1 MHVESSVHPSV
12 QERNGGLGAVIHGA
26 VVAALGGLLFGF
38 DTAVISGTT
47 EALKT
52 AFGLDSFWLGF
63 TVAVA
68 LIGTVIGS
76 LAIGKPADVFG
87 RKKSLFIL
95 AVFYFVSAVGCA
107 VAPTWSF
114 LVVARFIGGLAIGGA
129 SVVAPMYIA
138 EISPSQWRG
147 RLVAISQLNVVIGIL
162 LSFISN
168 YVVAQ
173 YASFD
178 VAWRWMLGIVAIPSA
193 MFFFLIFRIM
203 ESPRWL
209 ARAGRLDEARS
220 VLKRLGEPDVEG
232 ELCAIRESM
241 QDMPG
246 HRQDRLFQA
255 RHSKSIFL
263 AMTVAMFNQL
273 SGINA
278 VMYYAPK
285 IFSMAGAGQDSA
297 LLQSIV
303 IGGVLLTFTIAAMF
317 VIDRFGRRILIL
329 IGSVGMVACLALVAN
344 EFAKG
349 NGQGNGAV
357 VLAGLIG
364 YIAFFAFSQ
373 GAVIWVFIAEIFPNT
388 VRAKGQALGSFT
400 HWFTAA
406 LVSWIFPM
414 VAEISGAWAFGFF
427 GLMMILQF
435 FFALKIMPETKG
447 GTLEDIGRRLDG
459 AGQSSRPSFNN
470 ADDPCS
476 TASTAVPAE
485 FAGRLA
491 AERLIGKV
499 ERNSSKTTVVR

>member
-1 MHVESSVHPSV
+1 MHDISIHPGVSD
-12 QERNGGLGAVIHGA
+12 RKNGRGAVIHGA

-47 EALKT
+47 DALKA

-68 LIGTVIGS
+68 LIGTVVGS
-76 LAIGKPADVFG
+76 LAIGRPADVYG

-107 VAPTWSF
+107 IAPSWSF
-114 LVVARFIGGLAIGGA
+114 LVVSRFIGGLAIGGA

-147 RLVAISQLNVVIGIL
+147 RLVAVSQLNVVIGIL

-168 YVVAQ
+168 YFVAHCV
-173 YASFD
+173 SFD
-178 VAWRWMLGIVAIPSA
+178 VAWRWMLGIVAVPSA
-193 MFFFLIFRIM
+193 MFFFLIFRIL

-209 ARAGRLDEARS
+209 VREGRLEEAES
-220 VLKRLGEPDVEG
+220 VLTRLGEPDVEG
-232 ELCAIRESM
+232 ALKAIGDSIH
-241 QDMPG
+241 DASG
-246 HRQDRLFQA
+246 LDHARLFQA
-255 RHSKSIFL
+255 RHMRPIML
-263 AMTVAMFNQL
+263 AVAVAMFNQL

-303 IGGVLLTFTIAAMF
+303 IGGVLLAFTIAAMF

-329 IGSVGMVACLALVAN
+329 IGSVGTAACLGIVAQA
-344 EFAKG
+344 FSQSD
-349 NGQGNGAV
+349 GQDGGLL

-364 YIAFFAFSQ
+364 FIAFFAFSQ
-373 GAVIWVFIAEIFPNT
+373 GAVIWVFISEIFPNT

-406 LVSWIFPM
+406 LVSWTFPM

-427 GLMMILQF
+427 GLMMVLQF
-435 FFALKIMPETKG
+435 VFAWKIMPETKG
-447 GTLEDIGRRLDG
+447 GSLEDIERRL
-459 AGQSSRPSFNN
+459 AGPSVAFKNKN
-470 ADDPCS
+470 YIK
-476 TASTAVPAE
+476 E
-485 FAGRLA
+485 
-491 AERLIGKV
+491 
-499 ERNSSKTTVVR
+499 